1 MSEFDSRNTPVVG
14 SPGAEVAEL
23 PGTTELLS
31 SLVTVPATAN
41 AALVQGVGDLKFAFR
56 LDGTE
61 GESSNE
67 CLSATTHYLS
77 NREIIANMVVCA
89 NGGATDIVVQWY
101 TGRTGPAYR

>member
-1 MSEFDSRNTPVVG
+1 MSQFDSRNTPVLG
-14 SPGAEVAEL
+14 SPGAEVTAL

-31 SLVTVPATAN
+31 TLVTVPASAN

-61 GESSNE
+61 GEVSSD
-67 CLSATTHYLS
+67 CLTATTHYLS
-77 NREIIANMVVCA
+77 NREMIANMVVCA

-101 TGRTGPAYR
+101 TGRNGPAYR